1 MTLEQLI
8 LSIREAIG
16 RDKDDALSRIA
27 NGTFVTASASDTGMA
42 YQFQRGFLLG
52 LVRASEYIESSL
64 KKYNE
69 PAQGVANAGEETQP
83 PATEDS
89 RPKY

>member
-8 LSIREAIG
+8 LSIRESIG
-16 RDKDDALSRIA
+16 KDRDDTLSRIA

-52 LVRASEYIESSL
+52 LVRAGEYIDASL

-69 PAQGVANAGEETQP
+69 PAQGAANVGEETQP
-83 PATEDS
+83 ATAEDF